1 MKSHIAMATVLVLIS
16 QSAWARASKP
26 LNILTEN
33 AINNGD
39 FPLPRLSSGY
49 DPIKFTQGHYK
60 KGDVDATADMIAFGT
75 LDGQPAAVAY
85 VVWSTGG
92 TSCWEVL
99 GLYRVVD
106 GNPKCVRW
114 YDLEDRS
121 RVNSI
126 RISGNKVILDWVK
139 HGPADSASDPSVHEI
154 KRLRANEFETVKQ
167 DNRETL

>member
-16 QSAWARASKP
+16 QSAWVGASKP
-26 LNILTEN
+26 SSILTAN
-33 AINNGD
+33 GIRNGD

-49 DPIKFTQGHYK
+49 DPIKFKQGQYK
-60 KGDVDATADMIAFGT
+60 KGDVDASLDMIAFGT

-92 TSCWEVL
+92 TGCWEVL

-114 YDLEDRS
+114 YNLEDRS

-126 RISGNKVILDWVK
+126 RISGSRVILDWVK
-139 HGPADSASDPSVHEI
+139 HGPGDSAPDPSIHEI
-154 KRLRANEFETVKQ
+154 KELHANEFEAVK
-167 DNRETL
+167 